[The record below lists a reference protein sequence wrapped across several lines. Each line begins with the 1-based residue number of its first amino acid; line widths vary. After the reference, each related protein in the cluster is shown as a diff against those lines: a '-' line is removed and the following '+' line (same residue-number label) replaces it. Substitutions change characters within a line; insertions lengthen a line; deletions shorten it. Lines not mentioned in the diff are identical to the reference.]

1 LTYVVQI
8 EPPLEEGESC
18 RKRKK
23 HPPRLPDRD
32 KPPRLPNLPRPLQN
46 HSSRKGPRPDRPNPR
61 DHKGPRPGHRAPL
74 SKASPSDR
82 KGQLRNNAP
91 NKLHQNPLNR
101 RGPHPDRK
109 EHHKALP
116 NKASPKPHQNR
127 HSRSKQ
133 QFQSRKPH
141 RSRDNNPSSKRPLN
155 RHNRNKQQRPNLRLR
170 QPPQAAPKPAQPQ
183 QAAAPKPQAPPAPQ
197 PAPEGAQEAGAAAPE
212 APDEE
217 TRSRLKGVFSTQSV
231 QKVGTGTTARKTIQ
245 KMYWY
250 TEEQDDGTLEIQ
262 ALNTNQVPAG
272 PKSTVTKDELLEKYS
287 PEPEYY
293 QQTVFPK
300 MRELVK
306 TISRAER
313 HRKRGE
319 YFSAEFEFQNALN
332 VDEEN
337 VRANF
342 GLGLTYLERGETSKA
357 NNIFERLV
365 KLDAAFEKEHKHL
378 FNEFGIKLRKN
389 KMYDQSVDYY
399 ERAMS
404 LSEADENLHYNIA
417 RAYFDKREIDKT
429 KDHLL
434 KALQMNSEHEA
445 AKHFLEWMKEKKLLE
460 PNAEAKK
467 EGVAEAAPAPK
478 PEEGK

>member
-1 LTYVVQI
+1 M
-8 EPPLEEGESC
+8 PEE
-18 RKRKK
+18 KK
-23 HPPRLPDRD
+23 APNATAGAGQGVPAPKPAQAAPRPQQQPGAAPKPAQPQQAAP
-32 KPPRLPNLPRPLQN
+32 KPPEAPQQGQPQRPPQQ
-46 HSSRKGPRPDRPNPR
+46 G
-61 DHKGPRPGHRAPL
+61 A
-74 SKASPSDR
+74 
-82 KGQLRNNAP
+82 
-91 NKLHQNPLNR
+91 
-101 RGPHPDRK
+101 
-109 EHHKALP
+109 
-116 NKASPKPHQNR
+116 PKPQGAP
-127 HSRSKQ
+127 Q
-133 QFQSRKPH
+133 QGQP
-141 RSRDNNPSSKRPLN
+141 
-155 RHNRNKQQRPNLRLR
+155 QRP
-170 QPPQAAPKPAQPQ
+170 QGAAPQQAAPKPAQPQ
-183 QAAAPKPQAPPAPQ
+183 QAAPKPPAAPQQAAPKPAQPQQAAPKPP
-197 PAPEGAQEAGAAAPE
+197 EAGAEPAAAAPE
-212 APDEE
+212 APEE
-217 TRSRLKGVFSTQSV
+217 EARERLKGVFSTQSV

-250 TEEQDDGTLEIQ
+250 AEEQDDGTLEVQ
-262 ALNTNQVPAG
+262 ALNMNQVPSG
-272 PKSTVTKDELLEKYS
+272 PKKNVTKDDLLENFA
-287 PEPEYY
+287 PEPEFY

-300 MRELVK
+300 MRELIK

-429 KDHLL
+429 TNHLL
-434 KALQMNSEHEA
+434 KALQMNPEHEA
-445 AKHFLEWMKEKKLLE
+445 AKHFLEWMKEKKLL
-460 PNAEAKK
+460 PQDAEGKKQGAK
-467 EGVAEAAPAPK
+467 AAPAPK
-478 PEEGK
+478 SGEEK

>member
-1 LTYVVQI
+1 M
-8 EPPLEEGESC
+8 PEE
-18 RKRKK
+18 KK
-23 HPPRLPDRD
+23 
-32 KPPRLPNLPRPLQN
+32 
-46 HSSRKGPRPDRPNPR
+46 
-61 DHKGPRPGHRAPL
+61 APT
-74 SKASPSDR
+74 ATAGA
-82 KGQLRNNAP
+82 GQGAP
-91 NKLHQNPLNR
+91 
-101 RGPHPDRK
+101 
-109 EHHKALP
+109 A
-116 NKASPKPHQNR
+116 PKPAQAAPKPQQPQEAAPKPAQP
-127 HSRSKQ
+127 KQ
-133 QFQSRKPH
+133 PQGAAPTPQGAPQQGQ
-141 RSRDNNPSSKRPLN
+141 PQRPQGAAP
-155 RHNRNKQQRPNLRLR
+155 QQRPQQAAPKPA
-170 QPPQAAPKPAQPQ
+170 QPQGQPQQPQAAPKPAQPPQ
-183 QAAAPKPQAPPAPQ
+183 AAPKPPPAPEE
-197 PAPEGAQEAGAAAPE
+197 PGAGPE
-212 APDEE
+212 APEE
-217 TRSRLKGVFSTQSV
+217 DTRERLKGVFSTQSV

-250 TEEQDDGTLEIQ
+250 AVELDDGTLEVQ
-262 ALNTNQVPAG
+262 ALNVNQVPSG
-272 PKSTVTKDELLEKYS
+272 PKNIVTKDDLLENYA
-287 PEPEYY
+287 PEPEFH

-445 AKHFLEWMKEKKLLE
+445 AKHFLEWMKEKKLLTPE
-460 PNAEAKK
+460 AEGKK
-467 EGVAEAAPAPK
+467 EGAPTPK